1 MMRARCERCDASE
14 WQVLRRESEDFLFQP
29 DVCVQEVLYKN
40 YVPPTPELITIV
52 LTYFCPDLM
61 SIIFYLELY

>member
-14 WQVLRRESEDFLFQP
+14 WQVLRRESSEDFLFQP
-29 DVCVQEVLYKN
+29 DVCKKCCTKTTY
-40 YVPPTPELITIV
+40 PPTPELITIV